1 MLNTIKSRLL
11 FVFTLQLLVI
21 GGLGLGAAYELREM
35 DRRSSE
41 IVDQN
46 FATIRLFETLAKN
59 QASIQSLV
67 RDYMLL
73 EDKGR
78 RSEIRKA
85 LKALRSEQADLID
98 ARRETAGPE
107 LLANL
112 NQYDELRDDLEK
124 VNKKASM
131 VLRFGSAFKA
141 AELLDQHNGKIQ
153 TEMDDLLNR
162 ILDAETAAMNT
173 ALTRSH
179 AASKQ
184 AQMVSLGLMGLAV
197 LITLVSGTGILRS
210 LTKGLDKANQLSAR
224 VAAGDLT
231 QTEDVDGKSEL
242 SDLLRNLNAMVTSLR
257 DIVSEVNSGS
267 GNVATGA
274 NVLAGTAES
283 LSSTAVQQSA
293 LSQRVASAVEEMTAN
308 IDQAAESARRTES
321 VATGAAQNAR
331 ESGDAMRGAIAA
343 MRDVVEKIGVIQEIA
358 RQTDLLALNAAV
370 EAARAGEHGR
380 GFAVVASEVR
390 KLAERSQQAATEI
403 GDISQGTVM
412 AAEGADQLMSE
423 LVTAI
428 EQTST
433 LVSEISLANS
443 ELSQGANQVQ
453 GNMTELDNSIQTNDS
468 ASVQISSTAEELAA
482 QVSSLRDVI
491 LRFRVVDDAST
502 DTDSAD
508 DIPEILAIP
517 SPA

>member
-11 FVFTLQLLVI
+11 FVFALQLLVI
-21 GGLGLGAAYELREM
+21 GALGLGAAYELRQMEE
-35 DRRSSE
+35 RSEE
-41 IVDQN
+41 IVEQN
-46 FATIRLFETLAKN
+46 FVTILLFETLAKN

-78 RSEIRKA
+78 RSDIRKE
-85 LKALRSEQADLID
+85 LKVLRAEQADLIE
-98 ARRETAGPE
+98 ARRETAGPA

-112 NQYDELRDDLEK
+112 NQYDELRIDLEK

-153 TEMDDLLNR
+153 AEMEELLAR
-162 ILDAETAAMNT
+162 VLTDETAAMDL
-173 ALTRSH
+173 AVRRS
-179 AASKQ
+179 AEASQ
-184 AQMVSLGLMGLAV
+184 LAQKASLGLMGLAV
-197 LITLVSGTGILRS
+197 LITLISGTGILRS
-210 LTKGLDKANQLSAR
+210 LTRGLAKANNLSAR

-231 QTEDVDGKSEL
+231 RTEDIQGKSEL
-242 SDLLRNLNAMVTSLR
+242 SLLLNNLNTMVTSLR
-257 DIVSEVNSGS
+257 DIVSEVNTGS

-274 NVLAGTAES
+274 NIMAGTAES

-293 LSQRVASAVEEMTAN
+293 LSQRVASAVEQMTAN

-321 VATGAAQNAR
+321 MATSAATNAR
-331 ESGDAMRGAIAA
+331 ESGDAMRGAIGA

-403 GDISQGTVM
+403 GEISQGTVM
-412 AAEGADQLMSE
+412 AAEGADQMM
-423 LVTAI
+423 I
-428 EQTST
+428 E
-433 LVSEISLANS
+433 LVSEIEETSNLVTEISQANS
-443 ELSQGANQVQ
+443 ELSLGASQVQ
-453 GNMTELDNSIQTNDS
+453 GTMTELDNSIQTNDS

-491 LRFRVVDDAST
+491 LRFRVAEDAPN
-502 DTDSAD
+502 DPGRPD

-517 SPA
+517 APA